1 MALVY
6 KAGCRDFMFDG
17 AMDAVRSMDE
27 NPDIHHVFPKDWCN
41 GHGVPKDRRDSI
53 VNKTPLLPETN
64 RSIGGDAP
72 SVYKETIKEKA
83 KIDEEELRA
92 RVESHLV
99 DWNAFSRDDF
109 QAHFVARA
117 RRLLDL
123 VEEAMGKEVAD
134 RDSEQT
140 RKEFGASL
148 AKDAPAPSAGAGEPA
163 EDGMPAGGGA

>member
-134 RDSEQT
+134 RDS
-140 RKEFGASL
+140 
-148 AKDAPAPSAGAGEPA
+148 
-163 EDGMPAGGGA
+163 